1 MARKRDGRS
10 LTDLMLFCD
19 DMQQHVRGLT
29 KNLRA
34 ESTRHI
40 EEGPGA
46 PKASSDVIRS
56 LRSLAASLQELMV
69 VLPTVPVIEGQPKE
83 LDPRVL
89 ALGLISQWLDRDG
102 EIAQKA
108 RRGIHGHSESIEL
121 ASVVE
126 LIALQRKTGLLR
138 VKGQSETFLLEFEDG
153 DVVHAVS
160 DNAPERDRL
169 GEILVDQGALDRD
182 VLRDLLMKYRGSR
195 RRLGTH
201 FEIQQLVGEA
211 GLRRALEE
219 QVQRLF
225 HRLFA
230 AKDAYFE
237 FMEDAG
243 TEHFQKVRLGAM
255 SLLLES
261 AHMIDTERDAQT
273 KLRGT
278 IDLDEILSDD
288 ETRMRIVAS
297 AAAAGEVVDG
307 EVESLSAIVEDE
319 ARAAQSE
326 TEAQDD
332 SATGTR
338 ASDAT
343 SATEPSQSTADEREV
358 DDAADEDLD
367 EDAADDPAM
376 HAISFLRKYG
386 IGTRKW
392 VSELSKGSREPE

>member
-1 MARKRDGRS
+1 
-10 LTDLMLFCD
+10 MLFCD

-34 ESTRHI
+34 ESSRHVD
-40 EEGPGA
+40 EGPGA

-69 VLPTVPVIEGQPKE
+69 VLPTVPVIDGQPKE

-138 VKGQSETFLLEFEDG
+138 VKGQAETFLLEFEDG

-182 VLRDLLMKYRGSR
+182 ILRDLLMKYRGSR

-243 TEHFQKVRLGAM
+243 SEHFQKVRLGAM

-261 AHMIDTERDAQT
+261 AHMIDNERDAQI

-288 ETRMRIVAS
+288 DNRMRIVAS
-297 AAAAGEVVDG
+297 AAAAGDVVG
-307 EVESLSAIVEDE
+307 GQVESRSTSVEGGVSTE
-319 ARAAQSE
+319 PSE
-326 TEAQDD
+326 TEAHDV
-332 SATGTR
+332 SSTR
-338 ASDAT
+338 T
-343 SATEPSQSTADEREV
+343 SASGGASTIEPSQSTADAGEV
-358 DDAADEDLD
+358 DDAVDEELAGDAD
-367 EDAADDPAM
+367 DDPAM

-392 VSELSKGSREPE
+392 VSEFSKGSRGPE